1 MGWMVEINNCCMH
14 CTPLT
19 FESGYALSFQLNMGI
34 ASAISQLNLYTNI
47 FGLQE
52 LMHTI
57 KATFTT

>member
-1 MGWMVEINNCCMH
+1 MIEVDNCRMH
-14 CTPLT
+14 CSPLT
-19 FESGYALSFQLNMGI
+19 FESGYAPNFQLNMGI

-52 LMHTI
+52 LMHAI